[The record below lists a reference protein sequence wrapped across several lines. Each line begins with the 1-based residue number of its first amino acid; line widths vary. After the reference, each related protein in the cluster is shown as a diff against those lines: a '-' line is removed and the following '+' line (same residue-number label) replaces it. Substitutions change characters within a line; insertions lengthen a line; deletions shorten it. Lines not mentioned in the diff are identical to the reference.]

1 MKMKNRTGF
10 NLIVLIALSL
20 LIAFNSCGK
29 DDDEPGNPTNGKTK
43 AVFNSNLT
51 YGTMIDQDGNK
62 YRTITIGTQ
71 TWMAENLRT
80 TKYRNGEDIPLITN
94 NTAWTQMTS
103 GAYSNIKN
111 TQNLDTIATMGR
123 LYNWYA
129 VTDSRNIAP
138 SGWHIPSRS
147 ELSTLIA
154 YLGAANAGDKLKETG
169 TTHWSSPNSN
179 ATNESGFTAI
189 PCGDRAHS
197 DGKFYD
203 LGSGFSCWSSTEY
216 SFDNAYYR
224 SISYNFSSMGE
235 NQWPKKLGLSV
246 RCIKD

>member
-1 MKMKNRTGF
+1 MKMKNRVGF
-10 NLIVLIALSL
+10 NLMVLISLLL
-20 LIAFNSCGK
+20 LIACNSCSK

-43 AVFNSNLT
+43 AVFNANLT

-80 TKYRNGEDIPLITN
+80 TKYRNGEEILFVTD
-94 NTAWTQMTS
+94 NTTWTQMDI
-103 GAYSNIKN
+103 AACCNIKN
-111 TQNLDTIATMGR
+111 SQNIDTIATMGR
-123 LYNWYA
+123 FYNWYA

-138 SGWHIPSRS
+138 PGWHIPSRS
-147 ELSTLIA
+147 ELNTLVTF
-154 YLGAANAGDKLKETG
+154 LGATNAGDKLRETG
-169 TTHWSSPNSN
+169 TTHWISPYSS

-189 PCGDRAHS
+189 PCGERAHS

-203 LGSGFSCWSSTEY
+203 LGAGFSCWSSTEA
-216 SFDNAYYR
+216 SFENAYYR
-224 SISYNFSSMGE
+224 SIASNFSSMGE
-235 NQWPKKLGLSV
+235 NQWSKKLGLSV